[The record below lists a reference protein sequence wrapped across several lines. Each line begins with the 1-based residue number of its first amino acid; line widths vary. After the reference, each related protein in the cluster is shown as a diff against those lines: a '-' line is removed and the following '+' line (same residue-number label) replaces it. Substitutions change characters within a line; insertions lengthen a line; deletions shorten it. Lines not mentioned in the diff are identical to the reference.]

1 MRQSLKSMNDCY
13 AFYYCIAVTRTVWYR
28 MGNDEIESLWK
39 IIQAY
44 VKNRFK
50 DTGLVIVADKHIMD
64 LWKRCKTRIDKEV
77 NL

>member
-1 MRQSLKSMNDCY
+1 
-13 AFYYCIAVTRTVWYR
+13 